1 MTATH
6 DQLTVA
12 QAAKTSGLSPS
23 TLKRRIA
30 AKQLEA
36 HSSPTGVWLIER
48 STLLAYLAQQP
59 APTGKPDPSSRSGAT
74 TQASSDRAV
83 IEHLGRSLEREKT
96 LNADLMRTNEDLRTQ
111 NKELQVEILKFNAE
125 MLAMLR
131 GDGKGMLSRWLR
143 K

>member
-1 MTATH
+1 MTPAH

-30 AKQLEA
+30 AKQLQA
-36 HSSPTGVWLIER
+36 HCSPTGIWLIER

-59 APTGKPDPSSRSGAT
+59 APTGKTDPSNRSGAT
-74 TQASSDRAV
+74 TEGSTERAV

-96 LNADLMRTNEDLRTQ
+96 LNADLMRANGDLQAQ
-111 NKELQVEILKFNAE
+111 NKELQAEVLKFNAE